1 MNHNMNEEAS
11 NKNWLVRIV
20 KSKATYVVILL
31 IISNIVFYL
40 KYKDAEWSLKYSR
53 AVPRIE
59 LSNTLKY
66 SPGLLNGRIIGF
78 VAFKNIED
86 QPKDLKQYLIIEA
99 NNQVFTAQD
108 VYAFDSLAPRYTEP
122 YALKVVE
129 NNNNNITLKDDTG
142 NVFIID
148 KPLATVSWIDPQGD
162 RSDLIIDDSQYRDF
176 ILSLY

>member
-1 MNHNMNEEAS
+1 M
-11 NKNWLVRIV
+11 
-20 KSKATYVVILL
+20 
-31 IISNIVFYL
+31 
-40 KYKDAEWSLKYSR
+40 
-53 AVPRIE
+53 
-59 LSNTLKY
+59 
-66 SPGLLNGRIIGF
+66 
-78 VAFKNIED
+78 
-86 QPKDLKQYLIIEA
+86 
-99 NNQVFTAQD
+99 FTAQD

-176 ILSLY
+176 ILSLYKD